1 MSGRGTI
8 RFRAMNTNVEIL
20 LDYAAEERRTT
31 AFYAD
36 RARDWFEAVEQ
47 RFSRFRPDSEWSRLS
62 RSTGSWVVVSDWV
75 FEVIAA
81 AEHHRA
87 LTEGIFD
94 LRILPGLEASG
105 YSQSFEHAAAFQAKA
120 GGAER
125 QRLSLAGELE
135 LDYGMKAVKLA
146 EGTGLD
152 AGGIAKSWAVQKLA
166 DWLRRSRRVPAGIV
180 NAGGD
185 LYAWNSGSEAAQPAM
200 IDLQHPWEAGAVIGE
215 LLLANGAVATSGILG
230 RRWEAGGR
238 SFHHLIDPLT
248 MKPSVSNIVQAAV
261 AGPDAVAC
269 EIWAKSLCIGG
280 LDKGI
285 RLMDEHA
292 RDFEAVIFMS
302 NGEIVKHGKSRRLG
316 LEWHIPQQL
325 HSTVNAVSA
334 GRRGNGNDSE
344 SRVEGVIK
352 SELESIIERE
362 KEELA

>member
-20 LDYAAEERRTT
+20 LDYATDDRRTT

-36 RARDWFEAVEQ
+36 RARDWFEVVEQ
-47 RFSRFRPDSEWSRLS
+47 RFSRFRPDSEWRRLG
-62 RSTGSWVVVSDWV
+62 RSAGSWVVVSDWL

-81 AEHHRA
+81 AEHYRA
-87 LTEGIFD
+87 LTEGVFD

-105 YSQSFEHAAAFQAKA
+105 YSQSFEHAEAFQAKA

-125 QRLSLAGELE
+125 RKLSPAGELE

-185 LYAWNSGSEAAQPAM
+185 LYAWNSGNEAAQPAI
-200 IDLQHPWEAGAVIGE
+200 IDLQHPWEAGATIGE
-215 LLLANGAVATSGILG
+215 LLLANGAVATSGTLG

-238 SFHHLIDPLT
+238 SAHHLIDPLT
-248 MKPSVSNIVQAAV
+248 MQPSVSNVVQAAV

-285 RLMDEHA
+285 RLMDEHE

-302 NGEIVKHGKSRRLG
+302 NGEIVKHGKSRKLG

-325 HSTVNAVSA
+325 HRAATAKETA
-334 GRRGNGNDSE
+334 ETRNGSE
-344 SRVEGVIK
+344 SRIK
-352 SELESIIERE
+352 SELESMIERE
-362 KEELA
+362 KEESA